1 MLLEV
6 KPGDKLQLKKA
17 HPCGSYEWEVVMT
30 GADIGIRCLK
40 CHRKVVLT
48 RSAVERKVK
57 AVQGS
62 KTKIQN

>member
-1 MLLEV
+1 MLEV

-17 HPCGSYEWEVVMT
+17 HPCGSSEWEVVRT

-40 CHRKVVLT
+40 CRRKVVLT

>member
-1 MLLEV
+1 MLEV

-17 HPCGSYEWEVVMT
+17 HPCSSYEWEVVRM
-30 GADIGIRCLK
+30 GADIAIRCLK
-40 CHRKVVLT
+40 CHRKVVLR

-62 KTKIQN
+62 KSKIQN

>member
-1 MLLEV
+1 MLEV

-17 HPCGSYEWEVVMT
+17 HPCGSYEWEVVRM
-30 GADIGIRCLK
+30 GADIAIRCLK

-62 KTKIQN
+62 KSKIQN